1 MLKSYVFDPNIKA
14 KICQNL
20 KIARNIAGIRLED
33 AAEIFGIT
41 PEHLK
46 RIEAINDRNN
56 MSINMLHKAII
67 VYGMDADFF
76 FNEPSENRKKLEE

>member
-1 MLKSYVFDPNIKA
+1 M
-14 KICQNL
+14 